1 MVGSVRSPQRRA
13 EDKTQA
19 MEWVHDPADQAAT
32 LIQGAVRCRVWRTA
46 GGTWAA
52 LISVRGDATAAYSFA
67 TREAAQAWCETQV
80 AQGEGED
87 GQRGRKDRHP

>member
-1 MVGSVRSPQRRA
+1 MRSPPCRE
-13 EDKTQA
+13 EDETQA

-67 TREAAQAWCETQV
+67 TREAAQAWCEAQV
-80 AQGEGED
+80 SE
-87 GQRGRKDRHP
+87 RRKPRP

>member
-1 MVGSVRSPQRRA
+1 
-13 EDKTQA
+13 
-19 MEWVHDPADQAAT
+19 MEWVQDPVDQAAT
-32 LIQGAVRCRVWRTA
+32 LIQGAVRCRIWRTA